1 LKLHKEDT
9 HLFETFVDTLI
20 NRANGKSNKQKAS
33 APAPA
38 PVIPVTI
45 TKEQSNLSE
54 KYLNYFQTLYSF
66 EKRIQ
71 LYNSVENVLS
81 SFNTTIAKFVDTKDT
96 ALFFF
101 NEDKSSLLPVAGL
114 ASREAQIFIDRAYQN
129 GLLSAAFATGKLTI
143 VQTAKKSLIDN
154 KPENHIVIPIP
165 ENKDYRGALTILSNL
180 PSFKDHLLEFQLI
193 NIMLRMTVNKIDSL
207 ALKRNLK
214 TTVEELHTFQSKLSN
229 DFKLSAIGELTY
241 GVVEH
246 IFSPL
251 QVILSSAD
259 MLRTSVPEDD
269 HEVIDNIKEQIEKVK
284 SIIQPLVK
292 FAQTSTVNP
301 ALEGCCLN
309 DFIADYYEVVN
320 PSLKQMNYEC
330 ILDLEEG
337 LPTIVSSPNEL
348 NQFFISL
355 FTLLKSEPQS
365 SGGILLQTK
374 HQNDQ
379 ILLKIASTDYL
390 PLLIEYE
397 KNPTRD
403 LSLMMISRFIS
414 KHDGKVIMETSR
426 GNGSTITLIFPLKR
440 KSV

>member
-1 LKLHKEDT
+1 MKLHKEDT

-20 NRANGKSNKQKAS
+20 NRANGKSNKQKAV
-33 APAPA
+33 A
-38 PVIPVTI
+38 PVPAIPVTAA
-45 TKEQSNLSE
+45 KEQANLSE

-71 LYNSVENVLS
+71 LYNSVENVLN
-81 SFNTTIAKFVDTKDT
+81 SFNTTIGKFVDTKDT

-101 NEDKSSLLPVAGL
+101 NDDKSLLLPVAGL
-114 ASREAQIFIDRAYQN
+114 ASRDSQLFIDRAYQN

-143 VQTAKKSLIDN
+143 VQTAKRSLTDN

-165 ENKDYRGALTILSNL
+165 ESKDYRGALTILSTL

-193 NIMLRMTVNKIDSL
+193 NIMLRMTVNKIDAL

-214 TTVEELHTFQSKLSN
+214 TTVEELHTYQSKLSN
-229 DFKLSAIGELTY
+229 DFRLSAIGELTY

-269 HEVIDNIKEQIEKVK
+269 YEVIDNIKEQIEKVK

-292 FAQTSTVNP
+292 FAQTTPANP
-301 ALEGCCLN
+301 ALEGCCFN
-309 DFIADYYEVVN
+309 EFIADYYEVVN

-330 ILDLEEG
+330 ILDLEEA

-365 SGGILLQTK
+365 SGGILVQTK

-379 ILLKIASTDYL
+379 IVLKIASTDYL

-403 LSLMMISRFIS
+403 LSLMMISRFVT

-426 GNGSTITLIFPLKR
+426 ENGSTITLVFPLKR
-440 KSV
+440 KTV

>member
-1 LKLHKEDT
+1 MKLHKEDT

-20 NRANGKSNKQKAS
+20 NRSNGRSNKQKTT
-33 APAPA
+33 APA
-38 PVIPVTI
+38 PVTQVTVAR
-45 TKEQSNLSE
+45 EQANLSE

-71 LYNSVENVLS
+71 LYNSVGEVIN
-81 SFNTTIAKFVDTKDT
+81 SFNNTICKFVDAKDT

-101 NEDKSSLLPVAGL
+101 NDDKSALLPVSGL
-114 ASREAQIFIDRAYQN
+114 ASQDAEDFIERAFQN
-129 GLLSAAFATGKLTI
+129 GLLSAAFTTGKLTI
-143 VQTAKKSLIDN
+143 VQTSRRNLVDN
-154 KPENHIVIPIP
+154 KLENHIVIPIP
-165 ENKDYRGALTILSNL
+165 ENKDYRGALTILSTL

-207 ALKRNLK
+207 ALKQNLK
-214 TTVEELHTFQSKLSN
+214 TTVEELHTYQSKLSN
-229 DFKLSAIGELTY
+229 DFKLSAIGELTF

-259 MLRTSVPEDD
+259 LLRQSVPEDD
-269 HEVIDNIKEQIEKVK
+269 YDVIDNIKEQIAKVK

-292 FAQTSTVNP
+292 FAQTSAVNQTME
-301 ALEGCCLN
+301 ACCIN
-309 DFIADYYEVVN
+309 DFVTDYYEVIN

-337 LPTIVSSPNEL
+337 LPTILSSSNEM
-348 NQFFISL
+348 NQFLISL

-365 SGGILLQTK
+365 SGGILVQTK

-379 ILLKIASTDYL
+379 VVVKIASTDHL
-390 PLLIEYE
+390 PLIVEYE

-403 LSLMMISRFIS
+403 LSLMMISRFVN
-414 KHDGKVIMETSR
+414 KHFGKVTMETSIN
-426 GNGSTITLIFPLKR
+426 NGSTVTLIFPLTR
-440 KSV
+440 KVA

>member
-20 NRANGKSNKQKAS
+20 NRANGKSNKQKAV
-33 APAPA
+33 A
-38 PVIPVTI
+38 PVPAIPVTVA
-45 TKEQSNLSE
+45 KEQANLSE

-71 LYNSVENVLS
+71 LYNSVENVLN
-81 SFNTTIAKFVDTKDT
+81 SFNTTIGKFVDTKDT

-101 NEDKSSLLPVAGL
+101 NDDKSLLLPVAGL
-114 ASREAQIFIDRAYQN
+114 ASRDSQLFIERAYQN

-143 VQTAKKSLIDN
+143 VQTAKRSLTDN

-165 ENKDYRGALTILSNL
+165 ENKDYRGALTILSTL
-180 PSFKDHLLEFQLI
+180 PSFKNHLLEFQLI
-193 NIMLRMTVNKIDSL
+193 NIMLRMTVNKIDAL

-214 TTVEELHTFQSKLSN
+214 TTVEELHTYQSKLSN
-229 DFKLSAIGELTY
+229 DFRLSAIGELTY

-269 HEVIDNIKEQIEKVK
+269 YEVIDNIKEQIEKVK

-292 FAQTSTVNP
+292 FAQTTPANP

-320 PSLKQMNYEC
+320 HSLKQMNYEC
-330 ILDLEEG
+330 ILDLEEA

-365 SGGILLQTK
+365 SGGILVQTK

-379 ILLKIASTDYL
+379 IVLKIASTDYL

-403 LSLMMISRFIS
+403 LSLMMISRFVT

-426 GNGSTITLIFPLKR
+426 ENGSTITLIFPLKR
-440 KSV
+440 KTV